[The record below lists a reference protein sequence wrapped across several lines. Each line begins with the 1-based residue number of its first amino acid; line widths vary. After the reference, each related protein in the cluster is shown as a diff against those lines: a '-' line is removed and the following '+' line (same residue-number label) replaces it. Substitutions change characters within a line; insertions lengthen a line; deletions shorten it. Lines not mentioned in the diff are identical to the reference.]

1 LNPSF
6 FRIVIVARFGLMRE
20 ATAMVELTFL
30 PGQSRDSALGVG
42 VPAMADWP
50 LSRGQTREPVL
61 GVPVS
66 VLSWAEVVD
75 CIFEWALRHE
85 SKTVCVCNVH
95 NVITA
100 LRNLAHADAVR
111 SADLVTADGAPVAW
125 MLRKKGHAN
134 QERIN
139 GPDLMWIC
147 CRKAAELGTEMF
159 LYGGAPATLRTLEQ
173 KLRRDFQGINI
184 VGAFSPPFRRLSS
197 EEDAAVVDMIN
208 RSGARIV
215 WVGLGC
221 PKQEAWMHAHRGR
234 VNAVMVGVGAAFDF
248 HAGVVKRAPL
258 WMQRNGLEWVHR
270 LSQDPR
276 RLGTRYLATNS
287 MFIVAVL
294 LEALSP
300 DRQVGEG

>member
-1 LNPSF
+1 LNRPF
-6 FRIVIVARFGLMRE
+6 FPHSHGGSLGLKRE
-20 ATAMVELTFL
+20 AAAMVELTPF
-30 PGQSRDSALGVG
+30 P
-42 VPAMADWP
+42 
-50 LSRGQTREPVL
+50 GQTRECVL
-61 GVPVS
+61 GVPIS
-66 VLSWAEVVD
+66 VLSGAEAVD
-75 CIFEWALRHE
+75 CVFEWAVRHQ
-85 SKTVCVCNVH
+85 SKSVCVCAVH

-111 SADLVTADGAPVAW
+111 SADLATPDGAPVAW
-125 MLRKKGHAN
+125 MLRKKGHRD
-134 QERIN
+134 QERIC
-139 GPDLMWIC
+139 GPDLMWMC

-159 LYGGAPATLRTLEQ
+159 LYGGAPATLRILEQ
-173 KLRRDFQGINI
+173 KLRGEFPGINI
-184 VGAFSPPFRRLSS
+184 VGAFSPPFRSLSA

-270 LSQDPR
+270 LFQDPR

-294 LEALSP
+294 LETLFP
-300 DRQVGEG
+300 DPQVGEG